1 MRSDARCIATLLVAL
16 LSMVASGCQPYLM
29 PSSAVDAYPKADQE
43 LIIKIWDTAGQER
56 FRTLTHAFYK
66 QANGVVVAFD
76 VTNEESF
83 KNVRKWMES
92 IYEHADQNICKV
104 MVGNKIDLE
113 DERKISKKE
122 GEDLAA

>member
-1 MRSDARCIATLLVAL
+1 M
-16 LSMVASGCQPYLM
+16 
-29 PSSAVDAYPKADQE
+29 
-43 LIIKIWDTAGQER
+43 
-56 FRTLTHAFYK
+56 
-66 QANGVVVAFD
+66 VAFD
-76 VTNEESF
+76 VTNEDTF

-122 GEDLAA
+122 AEDLASQY

>member
-1 MRSDARCIATLLVAL
+1 M
-16 LSMVASGCQPYLM
+16 
-29 PSSAVDAYPKADQE
+29 
-43 LIIKIWDTAGQER
+43 
-56 FRTLTHAFYK
+56 THAFYK

-76 VTNEESF
+76 VTNEDTF

-113 DERKISKKE
+113 EDRKISQKEAKK
-122 GEDLAA
+122 LADDFSMQYFEASAKEN